1 MARAKRH
8 RTKHEGVYYRDLPSG
23 RVYDITYRSG
33 GNRRWESGFPTQ
45 EAALDRRDEVRY
57 LTRNGIR
64 VANKRRRYSDF
75 VNEDY
80 LPRLDARVTQ
90 GELRASTAAQYKRD
104 IRNHLL
110 PEFGPYRLDDIDVEQ
125 IERFRDK
132 LTKTGLANDS
142 VRRII
147 TTLGYTLK
155 LARKWR
161 LIAHNPVADADKPAT
176 RRRTPNLPTLADV
189 HRLAK
194 AMPDRSTATLVL
206 FAAFTGARKAECFA
220 LHWSEVDLTPG
231 SEVVRIIRQYYKG
244 ELVEQTKTLA
254 GAREIILA
262 PPAARALRE
271 LSVSQQVD
279 ERPNPHGLVFPSPR
293 GSYWRD
299 SNFDR
304 RVWQKARVNAKLPVL
319 TFHTLRYFYIS
330 MIRAQGLPTALTE
343 QLVGHVDE
351 RTHRG
356 YTRPIPGTESIIRNA
371 LEIAFQRER
380 QSSDD

>member
-8 RTKHEGVYYRDLPSG
+8 RTKHEGIHYRDLPGG
-23 RVYDITYRSG
+23 RVYDINYRASG
-33 GNRRWESGFPTQ
+33 TRRWESGFPTM
-45 EAALDRRDEVRY
+45 EAALARRDELRY
-57 LTRNGIR
+57 LTRQGVR
-64 VANKRRRYSDF
+64 VAVKRRRYRDF
-75 VNEDY
+75 VTEDY
-80 LPRLDARVTQ
+80 LPRLDARVAQ

-110 PEFGPYRLDDIDVEQ
+110 PEFGPYRVDDIDVER

-132 LTKTGLANDS
+132 LTAAGLSNDS
-142 VRRII
+142 VRRIV

-161 LIAHNPVADADKPAT
+161 LIAHNPVSDADKPT
-176 RRRTPNLPTLADV
+176 TKRRTPSLPSLQDV
-189 HRLAK
+189 ERLAK
-194 AMPDRSTATLVL
+194 AMPDRETSALVL
-206 FAAFTGARKAECFA
+206 FAAFSGARKSECFA
-220 LHWSEVDLTPG
+220 LRWTDVDLARGNET
-231 SEVVRIIRQYYKG
+231 VRILRQYYKG
-244 ELVEQTKTLA
+244 ELVDQTKTLA
-254 GAREIILA
+254 GAREILLA
-262 PPAARALRE
+262 PRTARALHE
-271 LSVSQQVD
+271 LSVAQQLD

-304 RVWQKARVNAKLPVL
+304 RVWQKARVKAKLPNL

-330 MIRAQGLPTALTE
+330 MVRAQGLATAITE

-356 YTRPIPGTESIIRNA
+356 YTRPIPGTEPLIRAA
-371 LEIAFQRER
+371 LDAAFQPRKKHR
-380 QSSDD
+380 A

>member
-8 RTKHEGVYYRDLPSG
+8 RTKHEGIHYRDLPRG

-33 GNRRWESGFPTQ
+33 GKRCWESGFATQ
-45 EAALDRRDEVRY
+45 DAAIERRDELRY
-57 LTRNGIR
+57 LTRKGIR
-64 VANKRRRYSDF
+64 VATKRRLYRDF

-80 LPRLDARVTQ
+80 LPRLDARVAQ
-90 GELRASTAAQYKRD
+90 GDLRGSTAMQYKRD

-110 PEFGPYRLDDIDVEQ
+110 PEFGPYRVDDIDVEQ

-132 LTKTGLANDS
+132 LTASGLSNDS
-142 VRRII
+142 VRRIV

-176 RRRTPNLPTLADV
+176 RRRKPTLPSLADIE
-189 HRLAK
+189 RLAK
-194 AMPDRSTATLVL
+194 AMPDRGTSALVL

-220 LHWSEVDLTPG
+220 LRWSEVDLTPG
-231 SEVVRIIRQYYKG
+231 GEIVRIVRQFYKG

-254 GAREIILA
+254 GAREILLA
-262 PPAARALRE
+262 PQAARALRE
-271 LSVSQQVD
+271 LSVGQQVD
-279 ERPNPHGLVFPSPR
+279 ERPNPQGLVFPSPR

-304 RVWQKARVNAKLPVL
+304 RIWQKARIKAKLPEL
-319 TFHTLRYFYIS
+319 MFHTLRYFYIS
-330 MIRAQGLPTALTE
+330 MVRAQGLPTALTE

-356 YTRPIPGTESIIRNA
+356 YTRPIPGTEPLIRAA
-371 LEIAFQRER
+371 LTAAFEPRTNRAVE
-380 QSSDD
+380 

>member
-1 MARAKRH
+1 MARAKRK
-8 RTKHEGVYYRDLPSG
+8 RTKHEGVYYRDLPGG

-33 GNRRWESGFPTQ
+33 GNRCWESGFPTQ
-45 EAALDRRDEVRY
+45 EAALERRDELRY
-57 LTRNGIR
+57 LTRKGIR
-64 VANKRRRYSDF
+64 VAHKRRLYHDF
-75 VNEDY
+75 VEEDY

-90 GELRASTAAQYKRD
+90 AELRASTAAQYKRD

-110 PEFGPYRLDDIDVEQ
+110 PEFGPYRVDDIDVEQ

-132 LTKTGLANDS
+132 LTKSGLSNDS
-142 VRRII
+142 VRRIV

-176 RRRTPNLPTLADV
+176 RRRKPKLPTLEDI

-194 AMPDRSTATLVL
+194 VMPDRGTATLVL

-220 LHWSEVDLTPG
+220 LRWSEVDLTPG
-231 SEVVRIIRQYYKG
+231 SEVVRIVRQFYKG

-262 PPAARALRE
+262 PPAVRALRE
-271 LSVSQQVD
+271 LSVAQQVD

-304 RVWQKARVNAKLPVL
+304 RIWQKARTKAKLPEL

-330 MIRAQGLPTALTE
+330 MVRAQGLPTALTE

-356 YTRPIPGTESIIRNA
+356 YTRPIPGTEPVIRAA
-371 LEIAFQRER
+371 LSQAFSRVEKKSR
-380 QSSDD
+380 